1 MPTSKKRGGA
11 KAHRKRVQK
20 RNEQMGLMKK
30 NFEKKYT
37 QMLEE
42 KFKEFQDKFSAE
54 TENETVEYDS
64 IEVDTDETKEGE

>member
-20 RNEQMGLMKK
+20 RNEQLGLMKK

-42 KFKEFQDKFSAE
+42 KFKEFQEKYSAE
-54 TENETVEYDS
+54 TDTVEYDS
-64 IEVDTDETKEGE
+64 IEVDDTKEGE

>member
-20 RNEQMGLMKK
+20 RNEQLGLMKK

-42 KFKEFQDKFSAE
+42 KFKEFQEKYSAE
-54 TENETVEYDS
+54 TDTVEYDS
-64 IEVDTDETKEGE
+64 IQIEDNKEGE

>member
-1 MPTSKKRGGA
+1 MPQSKKRGGA

-20 RNEQMGLMKK
+20 RNEQLGLMKK

-42 KFKEFQDKFSAE
+42 KFKEFQEKYSAE
-54 TENETVEYDS
+54 TDTVEYDS
-64 IEVDTDETKEGE
+64 IEVDDTKEGE

>member
-20 RNEQMGLMKK
+20 RNEQLGLMRK

-42 KFKEFQDKFSAE
+42 KFKEYQEKYSAE
-54 TENETVEYDS
+54 TDTVEYDS
-64 IEVDTDETKEGE
+64 IEIEDNKEGE

>member
-20 RNEQMGLMKK
+20 RNEQLGLMKK

-42 KFKEFQDKFSAE
+42 KFKEFQEKYSAE
-54 TENETVEYDS
+54 TETDTVEYDT
-64 IEVDTDETKEGE
+64 IQVDENKEGE

>member
-20 RNEQMGLMKK
+20 RNEQLGLMKK

-42 KFKEFQDKFSAE
+42 KFKEFQEKYSAE
-54 TENETVEYDS
+54 TDTVEYDS
-64 IEVDTDETKEGE
+64 IEIEDNKEGE

>member
-20 RNEQMGLMKK
+20 RNEQMGLMRK

-37 QMLEE
+37 QMLEDL
-42 KFKEFQDKFSAE
+42 QSKFSSQ
-54 TENETVEYDS
+54 TENDTVEYDS
-64 IEVDTDETKEGE
+64 IEVDTEDTKEGE

>member
-20 RNEQMGLMKK
+20 RNEQLGLMRK

-54 TENETVEYDS
+54 TENDTVEYDS
-64 IEVDTDETKEGE
+64 IKIDENIEGE

>member
-20 RNEQMGLMKK
+20 RNEQLGLMRK

-42 KFKEFQDKFSAE
+42 KFKEFQEKYSAE
-54 TENETVEYDS
+54 TDTVEYDS
-64 IEVDTDETKEGE
+64 IEVDDTKEGE

>member
-20 RNEQMGLMKK
+20 RNEQLGLMKK

-54 TENETVEYDS
+54 TENDTVEYDS
-64 IEVDTDETKEGE
+64 IKIDENIEGE

>member
-20 RNEQMGLMKK
+20 RNEQLGLMKK

-42 KFKEFQDKFSAE
+42 KFKEFQEKYSAE
-54 TENETVEYDS
+54 TDTVEYDS
-64 IEVDTDETKEGE
+64 IEIEDTKEGE